1 MKHVCILISG
11 YPRDNARI
19 FQRQAKSLYN
29 CGFKISFITNDEG
42 EDECVNGINFY
53 CTPYWKSRIKILFF
67 AYFQFI
73 NKAIKLDADVY
84 FIHSPELLPLTL
96 KLKFLGKK
104 VVYDAHEDL
113 PRHIVDKEWL
123 PWILRRPLSFMTS
136 IFFNFIFSRLDG
148 LVSPH
153 PHVVE
158 RYKNLNKN
166 VVLIT
171 NFPISTIIQGFGLD
185 NYLERENII
194 CYSGT
199 AYFHSNQ
206 VPILSAIDSIDNVIY
221 YIAGTIPD
229 KLYSEMM
236 GHRAFAKVNFI
247 GLIDY
252 DKLVYFYRNSKIGL
266 VILDY
271 RKNWGGKVGT
281 FAVNKMFEYM
291 EAGLPIICSD
301 YSLWMEVID
310 KYNCGIYVKPGDVY
324 EINKAIEY
332 LLDNPLIAYQMG
344 QNGKQAVFEEYNWK
358 FEESKLNNL
367 FLNIVANN
375 LNYA

>member
-29 CGFKISFITNDEG
+29 AGFKVSFITNDG
-42 EDECVNGINFY
+42 GIDECIDGINFY
-53 CTPYWKSRIKILFF
+53 CTHYWKSRIKTLFF
-67 AYFQFI
+67 SYNQFI
-73 NKAIKLDADVY
+73 GKAIELNADIF
-84 FIHSPELLPLTL
+84 FIHSPELLPLTF
-96 KLKFLGKK
+96 KLKALGKK
-104 VVYDAHEDL
+104 VIYDAHEDL
-113 PRHIVDKEWL
+113 PRHILDKEWL
-123 PWILRRPLSFMTS
+123 PWILRRPISLLTS
-136 IFFNFIFSRLDG
+136 MFFNFIFARLDG

-158 RYKNLNKN
+158 RYKYLNRN

-171 NFPISTIIQGFGLD
+171 NFPISNTIQKFD
-185 NYLERENII
+185 SVDYLKRKNII

-199 AYFHSNQ
+199 AYYHSNQ
-206 VPILSAIDSIDNVIY
+206 VTILSAIESIDNIIY
-221 YIAGTIPD
+221 NIAGTIPD
-229 KLYSEMM
+229 KLWSEMK
-236 GHRAFAKVNFI
+236 GHPAFVKVNFI
-247 GLIDY
+247 GLIYYNMLLD
-252 DKLVYFYRNSKIGL
+252 FYRNSKIGL

-310 KYNCGIYVKPGDVY
+310 KYNCGIYVKPGDVN

-332 LLDNPLIAYQMG
+332 LLDNPIIAYQMG
-344 QNGKQAVFEEYNWK
+344 QNGKQAVSEEYNWK

-367 FLNIVANN
+367 FLNI
-375 LNYA
+375 